1 MPTIPIT
8 VAYGDGIGPEIMEA
22 TLHILKEAGAKLAI
36 EKIEIGEKVY
46 LSGNTS
52 GHRSQRL
59 GFAAKHEGLSQ
70 SPDYHAAGRRLQEFE
85 RHGPEDSRVVC
96 ERSAL
101 RFLSPFCRNQT
112 SRYGCGDRARERRG
126 SLCGH

>member
-36 EKIEIGEKVY
+36 EKIEIGEKAY

-52 GHRSQRL
+52 GIDPSAWDPVATARSSVPHSV
-59 GFAAKHEGLSQ
+59 GV
-70 SPDYHAAGRRLQEFE
+70 AGRREL
-85 RHGPEDSRVVC
+85 
-96 ERSAL
+96 
-101 RFLSPFCRNQT
+101 
-112 SRYGCGDRARERRG
+112 
-126 SLCGH
+126 